1 MKVIILAERGGGV
14 ATKHWGCGII
24 MVSQLPLYQHC
35 HHIHS
40 QVTLTVLSVSTQNH
54 PQPCFISLVQQCCL
68 YIQLN
73 SKLSHYI
80 AIYNVGLWRL
90 QKSQS
95 QQSKSQTVLSNWNWE
110 ILVSKPFMNER
121 TLIKSVGFSAVSG
134 GSCSNQPVRA
144 KARQQK
150 KKWKIMSQPLTKC
163 HFRIRVMK
171 ICLRSSEKRTTLVII
186 PRYWRLSR
194 RKN

>member
-1 MKVIILAERGGGV
+1 MVESGVMKVIIWAERGGGV

-95 QQSKSQTVLSNWNWE
+95 LNEKFDGFKVKTVA
-110 ILVSKPFMNER
+110 ILPT
-121 TLIKSVGFSAVSG
+121 TLTI
-134 GSCSNQPVRA
+134 
-144 KARQQK
+144 
-150 KKWKIMSQPLTKC
+150 SQPPVVK
-163 HFRIRVMK
+163 
-171 ICLRSSEKRTTLVII
+171 SD
-186 PRYWRLSR
+186 
-194 RKN
+194 NA